1 MYWTSSAERAS
12 VCRGAYTGSD
22 TDMRWTDL
30 ERLTRDELITTWKDV
45 VGTPPPKKMSQGF
58 MRSVL
63 AYDLQ
68 AQDYGDL
75 KAGALKRIKSMGSEG
90 AKRKYQRRGALKTG
104 GRLMRD
110 WNGISHIVE
119 VTEDGYI
126 WQGQPYRSL
135 SAIARAITGTR
146 WSGPR
151 FFGL

>member
-1 MYWTSSAERAS
+1 
-12 VCRGAYTGSD
+12 
-22 TDMRWTDL
+22 MRWTDL
-30 ERLTRDELITTWKDV
+30 ERLTRDELITTWTDV

-75 KAGALKRIKSMGSEG
+75 KPGALKRIKSMGSEG
-90 AKRKYQRRGALKTG
+90 AKRKYQGRGALKTG
-104 GRLMRD
+104 GRIMRD

-119 VTEDGYI
+119 VTDNGYI

>member
-1 MYWTSSAERAS
+1 
-12 VCRGAYTGSD
+12 
-22 TDMRWTDL
+22 MRWTDL

-75 KAGALKRIKSMGSEG
+75 KAGAFKRIRSMGSEG
-90 AKRKYQRRGALKTG
+90 AKRKSRERGALKPG
-104 GRLMRD
+104 GRLIRD

-119 VTEDGYI
+119 VTEDVYI